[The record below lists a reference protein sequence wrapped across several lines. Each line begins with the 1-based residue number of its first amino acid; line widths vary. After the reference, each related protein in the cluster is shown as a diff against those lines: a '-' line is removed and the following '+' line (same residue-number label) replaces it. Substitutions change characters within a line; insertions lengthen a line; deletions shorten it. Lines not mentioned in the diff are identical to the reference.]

1 MIQRKIADYVEK
13 VAKCYPVVTIMGPRQ
28 SGKTTLVQARFPL
41 HEYRNLEAEDV
52 LSAAKADPRRFL
64 MNGRVNMVIDEV
76 QRFPAL
82 LTYIQEMVIQEMVDA
97 NRVKGQFVLTGSH
110 QPELGAAVSESLAG
124 RTGICTLMPLS
135 VEELMEAGVA
145 VDDRDALMWQGF
157 MPRLYD
163 DAIEPSM
170 LYRDYFQTY
179 VQRDVRR
186 IVNIQ
191 DVDAFTVFMRLLAGR
206 VGQLLN
212 KDSLARDVGISAPT
226 VMKWLSVLEASFII
240 YRLRPYH
247 GNFGKRQTKAP
258 KIYFTETGLVAYLLG
273 IREKAQLFT
282 HPLVGNVFENMVV
295 MEAVKFRLNR
305 GVEPGLWFYRNSSGT
320 VEVDLLMEDGAN
332 LHPREIKSSSTYSQ
346 RMGRGLS
353 EFLKLSSNAVDPQ
366 VVYSGGTFDGVS
378 VNFAEVSRW
387 CL

>member
-1 MIQRKIADYVEK
+1 MIQRKIVDYVDK

-28 SGKTTLVQARFPL
+28 SGKTTLAKMRFPS

-52 LSAAKADPRRFL
+52 LSVAKADPRRFL
-64 MNGRVNMVIDEV
+64 MNGEANMVIDEV
-76 QRFPAL
+76 QRCPAL
-82 LTYIQEMVIQEMVDA
+82 LTYIQEIVDE
-97 NRVKGQFVLTGSH
+97 NRIKGQFVLTGSH

-135 VEELMEAGVA
+135 IEELNGSDIA

-163 DAIEPSM
+163 DAIEPNM

-186 IVNIQ
+186 IINIQ

-212 KDSLARDVGISAPT
+212 KDSLARDVGISTPT

-258 KIYFTETGLVAYLLG
+258 KIYFTETGLATYLLG
-273 IREKAQLFT
+273 VREKEQLFT
-282 HPLVGNVFENMVV
+282 HPLVGNIFENMVV

-305 GVEPGLWFYRNSSGT
+305 GVEPDLWFYRNSSGT
-320 VEVDLLMEDGAN
+320 LEVDLLMEDGAN
-332 LHPREIKSSSTYSQ
+332 LHPREIKSTSTYSQ

>member
-1 MIQRKIADYVEK
+1 MIQRKIVYYLDK

-28 SGKTTLVQARFPL
+28 SGKTTLAKMRFTS

-64 MNGRVNMVIDEV
+64 MNGRENMVIDEV

-82 LTYIQEMVIQEMVDA
+82 LTYIQEMVDT
-97 NRVKGQFVLTGSH
+97 NRIKGQFVLTGSH

-135 VEELMEAGVA
+135 IEELNESGIA
-145 VDDRDALMWQGF
+145 VDDRDTLLWQGF

-163 DAIEPSM
+163 DAIEPTM

-206 VGQLLN
+206 VGQMLN
-212 KDSLARDVGISAPT
+212 KDALARDVGISTPT

-247 GNFGKRQTKAP
+247 GNFGKRQTKAS
-258 KIYFTETGLVAYLLG
+258 KIYFTETGLATYLLG
-273 IREKAQLFT
+273 IREKEQLFT
-282 HPLVGNVFENMVV
+282 HPLVGNLFENMVV

-305 GVEPGLWFYRNSSGT
+305 GVEPDLWFYRNASGT

-332 LHPREIKSSSTYSQ
+332 LRPREIKSSSTYSN

-353 EFLKLSSNAVDPQ
+353 EFLKMSSGAIDPQ
-366 VVYSGGTFDGVS
+366 IVYSGGTYDGVA
-378 VNFAEVSRW
+378 VNFADVSRW
-387 CL
+387 CS

>member
-1 MIQRKIADYVEK
+1 MIQRKIVDYVDK

-28 SGKTTLVQARFPL
+28 SGKTTLAKMRFPS

-52 LSAAKADPRRFL
+52 LSVAKSDPRRFL
-64 MNGRVNMVIDEV
+64 MNGEANMVIDEV

-82 LTYIQEMVIQEMVDA
+82 LTYIQEIVDES
-97 NRVKGQFVLTGSH
+97 RVKGQFVLTGSH

-135 VEELMEAGVA
+135 IEELNGSDIA

-157 MPRLYD
+157 MPCLYD
-163 DAIEPSM
+163 DAIEPTM

-191 DVDAFTVFMRLLAGR
+191 DIDAFTVFMRLLAGR

-212 KDSLARDVGISAPT
+212 KDSLARDVGISTPT

-247 GNFGKRQTKAP
+247 GNFGKRQTKAQ
-258 KIYFTETGLVAYLLG
+258 KIYFTETGLATYLLG
-273 IREKAQLFT
+273 VREKEQLFT
-282 HPLVGNVFENMVV
+282 HPLVGNIFENMVV
-295 MEAVKFRLNR
+295 IEAVKFRLNR
-305 GVEPGLWFYRNSSGT
+305 GLEPDLWFYRNSSGT

-346 RMGRGLS
+346 RMGRGLA
-353 EFLKLSSNAVDPQ
+353 EFLKMSSHAIDPQ
-366 VVYSGGTFDGVS
+366 VVYSGRTFNGVS

>member
-28 SGKTTLVQARFPL
+28 SGKTTLAQARFPL

-82 LTYIQEMVIQEMVDA
+82 LTYIQEMVDA

-212 KDSLARDVGISAPT
+212 KDSLARDVGISTPT
-226 VMKWLSVLEASFII
+226 VMKWLSVLESSFII

-258 KIYFTETGLVAYLLG
+258 KIYFTETGLATYLLG
-273 IREKAQLFT
+273 IREKEQLFT
-282 HPLVGNVFENMVV
+282 HPLVGNIFENMVV

-305 GVEPGLWFYRNSSGT
+305 GGDPDLWFYRNSSGT
-320 VEVDLLMEDGAN
+320 VEVDLLMEDGAG

-346 RMGRGLS
+346 SMGRGLS
-353 EFLKLSSNAVDPQ
+353 AFRKMSSNVIDSQ
-366 VVYSGGTFDGVS
+366 VVYAGGTFDGVAA
-378 VNFAEVSRW
+378 NFAEVARW